1 MFSYLYSDDRSTFYT
16 LRFVCRVCR
25 AASEGFLFREI
36 RLSGV
41 RDVEAEF
48 LGRVRRHGEMV
59 GGCVRCGSRRG

>member
-1 MFSYLYSDDRSTFYT
+1 M
-16 LRFVCRVCR
+16 
-25 AASEGFLFREI
+25 FREI

-59 GGCVRCGSRRG
+59 GGCVRCVEIAWAGGGGTNRGAVER